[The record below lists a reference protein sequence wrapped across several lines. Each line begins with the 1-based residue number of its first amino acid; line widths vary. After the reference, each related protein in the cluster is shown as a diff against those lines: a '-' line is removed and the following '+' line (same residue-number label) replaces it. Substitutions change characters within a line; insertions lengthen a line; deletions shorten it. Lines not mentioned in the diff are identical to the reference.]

1 MSFFVSKEI
10 ENDINLMDFED
21 EIFIYFK
28 NKKTLKISF
37 IEKIF
42 KNKITFAIS
51 KNNFQDTILY
61 DILANKQ
68 EKYFLNLNSKKIELE
83 FFSYKRKNKNNYKQI
98 VFKIKEVIDV

>member
-10 ENDINLMDFED
+10 ENDINFMDFE
-21 EIFIYFK
+21 EEAFIYLE
-28 NKKTLKISF
+28 NKKFLKISF
-37 IEKIF
+37 IKSVL

-51 KNNFQDTILY
+51 KNNFYDAILY

-68 EKYFLNLNSKKIELE
+68 EKFFLNLNSKKIELE
-83 FFSYKRKNKNNYKQI
+83 FFSYKRKSKNNYKQI